1 MIKNMYSGYI
11 LTDKILTYVTY
22 DAKLSYDIMAYTTI
36 YLCIII
42 LLINLF
48 EHLILNLLH

>member
-1 MIKNMYSGYI
+1 M
-11 LTDKILTYVTY
+11 LTYVAY
-22 DAKLSYDIMAYTTI
+22 DAKLSYDSMTNTII

-48 EHLILNLLH
+48 EHLMLILLH